1 MRVCKQYELGG
12 RRPAADRRGLG
23 GQPLADSELRTMT
36 DEQAKRIRFAEHLR
50 EHQSRLLGYIHT
62 LVRDVNDADDLFQQT
77 AVILWNKFD
86 AYDPA
91 RSFLSWAC
99 GVARLEVS
107 NFIRSRSRKKLYL
120 SDDLNLLLIEA
131 YDEMPEPEP
140 EDRREALTRCL
151 SKLRERDRELLLKA
165 YDEEADGVTAMA
177 DRMGRS
183 SQSVHNSLRRIRLAL
198 YECIRTTL
206 AQELH
211 PRDAA
216 FRTA

>member
-1 MRVCKQYELGG
+1 
-12 RRPAADRRGLG
+12 
-23 GQPLADSELRTMT
+23 MT
-36 DEQAKRIRFAEHLR
+36 DEQAKRHRFAERLR
-50 EHQSRLLGYIHT
+50 EHQARLLGYIHS
-62 LVRDVNDADDLFQQT
+62 LVRDQNDADDLFQQT

-91 RSFLSWAC
+91 RSFLAWAC

-140 EDRREALTRCL
+140 EDRREALAKCL
-151 SKLRERDRELLLKA
+151 GKLRERDRELLLQA
-165 YDEEADGVTAMA
+165 YDDERADTVTAMA

-183 SQSVHNSLRRIRLAL
+183 SQSVHNSLRRIRLSL

-211 PRDAA
+211 PRDGA
-216 FRTA
+216 FGSA